1 MSFSKI
7 YALPIAAMAAIVLA
21 SNVAVQYPVFAEVG
35 GLQLADLLTYGSFT
49 YPFAF
54 LVTDLTNRRHGPKVA
69 RRVVFAGFAAAVLCS
84 LLVPPLLHDMGLLGF
99 ATTADRLFRIAVASG
114 GAFLLAQLLDV
125 AVFTRMR
132 QDSWWR
138 APAFSSLSGSVL
150 DTLTFFTI
158 AFAPLFVF
166 IGASDDFA
174 LESAP
179 LLGMFSQEAPRWVS
193 WAIGDFTVKLAVS
206 AIALIPYRVIMQRFM
221 PYRPHAA

>member
-84 LLVPPLLHDMGLLGF
+84 LLVPPLLYDMGLLGF

-138 APAFSSLSGSVL
+138 APAFSSLGWC
-150 DTLTFFTI
+150 
-158 AFAPLFVF
+158 
-166 IGASDDFA
+166 SDMPTTAMSDSTSTRSSSS
-174 LESAP
+174 SAP
-179 LLGMFSQEAPRWVS
+179 ATASRSRARRCWGCFRRKRRAGCPGR
-193 WAIGDFTVKLAVS
+193 S
-206 AIALIPYRVIMQRFM
+206 ATSR
-221 PYRPHAA
+221 